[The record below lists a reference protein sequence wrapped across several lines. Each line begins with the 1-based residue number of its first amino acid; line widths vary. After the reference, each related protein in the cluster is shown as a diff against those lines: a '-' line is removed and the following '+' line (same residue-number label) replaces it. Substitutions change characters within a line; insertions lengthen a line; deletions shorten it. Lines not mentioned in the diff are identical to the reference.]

1 MSETTPGPARP
12 IGDALRDGRRFMV
25 AVRRLRPY
33 IKPHAPS
40 LLLATLAAV
49 GYAVVTLLEPWPI
62 QFLFDGVLLGR
73 RVHFLGHTLKSVHGD
88 PIALLIGSVVAI
100 LALAAL
106 RGQLYYAQNVLAA
119 VAGQDVVMSLRRELF
134 THLQSLSLR
143 YHHRER
149 LGDILMRLTGDIVM
163 LRDMVVAA
171 MLNILSHTLVVVGV
185 LCVMLTINW
194 KLTLVAAAVAPVL
207 FIVLSLFRVRLMEA
221 AALQRKREGTLVSS
235 AHEVLQAIHVVQAN
249 TAEEHEQDRFRVMN
263 ARSLNAGIRSTRLE
277 ARLHRAVQITIAAG
291 VGATLGLGALDVLA
305 GKLSPGQLLVFAA
318 YVRGLYGPLRQ
329 VSKTVQRTAKASAC
343 ADRVLEVFEEE
354 PEIRSAPGAPLLENV
369 QGAISLHH
377 VTFGYIPGKPVLRDV
392 HIDIAPRAT
401 VALVGPTGSGKT
413 TFLNLIPRFYDPL
426 SGEVRIDGVK
436 VRNVDLKS
444 LRGHISYLTQ
454 EVVVMGL
461 TVRDNIAYGAIGK
474 NGSNATDE
482 EIEHATRAAFAHD
495 FITKLPQGYDT
506 VLGERGVSLS
516 GGQRQRIAIARAF
529 IRDARILLFDEPMT
543 GLDPL
548 AEQAVQRAFA
558 NLSRGRT
565 TIVVAHH
572 LSTILHADRILFLEG
587 GRIIEQGSH
596 EQLLKCAGA
605 YSAFYR
611 TQWSL
616 PTPESA

>member
-1 MSETTPGPARP
+1 MTGTSPGPRHR
-12 IGDALRDGRRFMV
+12 IGNALRDGRRFMV
-25 AVRRLRPY
+25 ALSRLRPY
-33 IKPHAPS
+33 IKPHVPS
-40 LLLATLAAV
+40 LLLASLASV

-73 RVHFLGHTLKSVHGD
+73 KVHFLGHTLKSVHGD
-88 PIALLIGSVVAI
+88 PIALLIGSVAAI
-100 LALAAL
+100 LVLAAL
-106 RGQLYYAQNVLAA
+106 RGQLYYTQNVLTAT
-119 VAGQDVVMSLRRELF
+119 AGQDVVMSLRRELF
-134 THLQSLSLR
+134 RHLQSLSLR

-171 MLNILSHTLVVVGV
+171 LLNTLSHTLVVVGV

-194 KLTLVAAAVAPVL
+194 KLTLVAAAVAPAL
-207 FIVLSLFRVRLMEA
+207 FIILSIFRVKLMEA
-221 AALQRKREGTLVSS
+221 AALQRKREGRLVSS
-235 AHEVLQAIHVVQAN
+235 AHEILQAIHVVQAN
-249 TAEEHEQDRFRVMN
+249 TAEVHEQNRFREMN
-263 ARSLNAGIRSTRLE
+263 QRSLNAGIRSTRIE
-277 ARLHRAVQITIAAG
+277 ARLHRTVQITIAAG

-305 GKLSPGQLLVFAA
+305 GRLSPGQLLVFAA

-343 ADRVLEVFEEE
+343 ADRVLEVLEEK
-354 PEIRSAPGAPLLENV
+354 PEIQSAPSAHALQDV
-369 QGAISLHH
+369 QGAIRLDH
-377 VTFGYIPGKPVLRDV
+377 VTFGYTPGKPVLQDV
-392 HIDIAPRAT
+392 HLDIAPRTT

-426 SGEVRIDGVK
+426 SGEVRIDGME
-436 VRNVDLKS
+436 VRSLDLNS
-444 LRGHISYLTQ
+444 LRRHISYLTQ

-474 NGSNATDE
+474 NGSDPMEE
-482 EIEHATRAAFAHD
+482 EIQSAARAAYAHE
-495 FITKLPQGYDT
+495 FIVKLPHGYDT
-506 VLGERGVSLS
+506 VLGERGTTLS

-572 LSTILHADRILFLEG
+572 LSTILHADRILFLEA
-587 GRIIEQGSH
+587 GRIVEQGSH
-596 EQLLKCAGA
+596 EQLLRRSGA
-605 YSAFYR
+605 YAEFYR
-611 TQWSL
+611 TQWAL
-616 PTPESA
+616 PTPEPA